1 MLDSVKFLT
10 EVVSKG
16 QNQMPISMPPFTTS
30 RRQCEQGLTLL
41 EVILSLGIISA
52 ATIGMNMIASRYAD
66 DTKLTIAASQMRT
79 FGEAAKAYIKDNYAT
94 VQAVA
99 TPSAPAVVD
108 VPTLIASG
116 YLTTGFMSTNAFDQ
130 SLCALVLEPTANRL
144 QAMVVA
150 EGGTA
155 IDDLSLGSLAAIVGG
170 SGGGTYSS
178 DATVIRGAV
187 GGWAITTA
195 TFDNLVNN
203 VNRKCNGTAGNVR
216 VAAGTPA
223 MALWF
228 ENGDTSS
235 AFLARDAVPGRPE
248 LNAMNTPIV
257 MNSVQVANNA
267 CANLG
272 AIARSSTGAVLS
284 CESSGLWKTQGSSFW
299 KEPVANWFALIAL
312 TGNAVG
318 DVRLT
323 LDTQRAFTWNG
334 SAWIALAVDQNG
346 NMSVPGALTVGG
358 NVSAAGQ
365 ISVGANSRILGNG
378 SQGGHGATTIAGSK
392 NGWTGVEFRDA
403 AGNYQINQM
412 TNRGQIGYWDLATGR
427 WLEYSDTSGNKTL
440 DQTADW
446 ASGRLN
452 PGWAV
457 ETWGCAAGQIAKA
470 AYTVE
475 DGWAYTGKTLS
486 CVNGVWRNANQGLS
500 AVVGHI
506 FNTHTYIGRYLFCA
520 LGYVG
525 DSQVTSSWFSVY
537 PVDGPDALGKR
548 GWNFQALGGAGGT
561 SAAANCI

>member
-1 MLDSVKFLT
+1 
-10 EVVSKG
+10 
-16 QNQMPISMPPFTTS
+16 MPISMPPFTTS
-30 RRQCEQGLTLL
+30 RRKCEQGVTLL

-66 DTKLTIAASQMRT
+66 DTKLTIAASQTRT
-79 FGEAAKAYIKDNYAT
+79 FGEAVKAYIKDNYAT

-99 TPSAPAVVD
+99 TPSAPAMVD

-116 YLTTGFMSTNAFDQ
+116 YLTTGFMSTNAFGQ

-203 VNRKCNGTAGNVR
+203 VNRKCDGTAGNVR

-257 MNSVQVANNA
+257 MNSVQVANDA
-267 CANLG
+267 CSNLG

-284 CESSGLWKTQGSSFW
+284 CQSALWKTQGS
-299 KEPVANWFALIAL
+299 
-312 TGNAVG
+312 
-318 DVRLT
+318 
-323 LDTQRAFTWNG
+323 
-334 SAWIALAVDQNG
+334 
-346 NMSVPGALTVGG
+346 
-358 NVSAAGQ
+358 
-365 ISVGANSRILGNG
+365 
-378 SQGGHGATTIAGSK
+378 
-392 NGWTGVEFRDA
+392 
-403 AGNYQINQM
+403 
-412 TNRGQIGYWDLATGR
+412 
-427 WLEYSDTSGNKTL
+427 
-440 DQTADW
+440 
-446 ASGRLN
+446 
-452 PGWAV
+452 
-457 ETWGCAAGQIAKA
+457 
-470 AYTVE
+470 
-475 DGWAYTGKTLS
+475 
-486 CVNGVWRNANQGLS
+486 
-500 AVVGHI
+500 
-506 FNTHTYIGRYLFCA
+506 
-520 LGYVG
+520 
-525 DSQVTSSWFSVY
+525 
-537 PVDGPDALGKR
+537 
-548 GWNFQALGGAGGT
+548 
-561 SAAANCI
+561 